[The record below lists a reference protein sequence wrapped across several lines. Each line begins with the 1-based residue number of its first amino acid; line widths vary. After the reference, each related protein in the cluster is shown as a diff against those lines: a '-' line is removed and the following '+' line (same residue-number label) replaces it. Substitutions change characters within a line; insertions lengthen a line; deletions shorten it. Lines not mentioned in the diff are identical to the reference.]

1 MLSHFYVHGFN
12 LSICTALEIN
22 DMLYQR
28 IIIDQ
33 YILDKKV
40 RDTQIKYISHV
51 IYNRKQNTR
60 ITSAFIF
67 KV

>member
-12 LSICTALEIN
+12 LSICTALAIN

-28 IIIDQ
+28 IILVIGQ
-33 YILDKKV
+33 YTGQKV

-51 IYNRKQNTR
+51 I
-60 ITSAFIF
+60 
-67 KV
+67 

>member
-12 LSICTALEIN
+12 LSICTALAIN

-40 RDTQIKYISHV
+40 RDTQIKYISYV